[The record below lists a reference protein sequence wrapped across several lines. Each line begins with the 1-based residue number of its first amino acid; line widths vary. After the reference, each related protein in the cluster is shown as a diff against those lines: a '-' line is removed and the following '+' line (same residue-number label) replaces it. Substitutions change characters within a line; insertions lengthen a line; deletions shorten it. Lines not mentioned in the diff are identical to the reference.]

1 MALAREVRNA
11 GTAENRWPLQ
21 ERCALLLKATH
32 LQQVPVQPE
41 PLQML
46 KIPKGLWKP
55 TQPVACEAQAL
66 EARELAQ
73 LWGEGFQA
81 VAGQGQLLHCTH
93 AHVCVCVCVCVYV
106 CVCVCVYVCARVCIC
121 ICVFRVH
128 VFHRG
133 RRVCV
138 PINALQWCA
147 CSHAHMDAQI
157 QWGATLTQLEDQR

>member
-93 AHVCVCVCVCVYV
+93 AHVCVCLCVCVYV
-106 CVCVCVYVCARVCIC
+106 CVCMCV
-121 ICVFRVH
+121 
-128 VFHRG
+128 
-133 RRVCV
+133 RVCV
-138 PINALQWCA
+138 FVSVCFV
-147 CSHAHMDAQI
+147 CTFFT
-157 QWGATLTQLEDQR
+157 GAGECVCPLMHFSGVLVPMHTWMLRSNGVQH